1 MAGQEHIKKAG
12 LIESPERA
20 AFRIT
25 KAGLDVL
32 HDDPNVIDQ
41 KYLLRYDSF
50 KEFIG
55 KEEKVN
61 LQSEIENDQ
70 IDTLDDILESSY
82 QKINQSLADDVLNEV
97 LKLSPVAFEK
107 MVLDLME
114 KMGYGTYSTAWR
126 NNDEGMGSGIPK
138 LMKAMREYGLRE
150 PEFRDMEIG
159 FRINFY
165 RNTDALEDISQGAEK
180 TTQVIQDTTQGNTQ
194 VRLTEEDKEV

>member
-1 MAGQEHIKKAG
+1 M
-12 LIESPERA
+12 
-20 AFRIT
+20 
-25 KAGLDVL
+25 DVF

-82 QKINQSLADDVLNEV
+82 QKINQSLADDILTEV

-114 KMGYGTYSTAWR
+114 KMGYGTYSTTGR
-126 NNDEGMGSGIPK
+126 TNDEGIDGII
-138 LMKAMREYGLRE
+138 M
-150 PEFRDMEIG
+150 
-159 FRINFY
+159 
-165 RNTDALEDISQGAEK
+165 
-180 TTQVIQDTTQGNTQ
+180 
-194 VRLTEEDKEV
+194 EDKLGFNLCSDETLGIGSSCGTP